1 MGDGDPQIEAGI
13 LSDKAA
19 PGGGADATQLGDPP
33 DLPVTIRQFQVKPQ
47 EERTDSWAVLK
58 CLPTAGLPLQR
69 VGAAPRQAGT
79 PVGSSA
85 TW

>member
-47 EERTDSWAVLK
+47 EERTDGRAVLK
-58 CLPTAGLPLQR
+58 YLPTAGLPLQR
-69 VGAAPRQAGT
+69 VGAARRQAGT